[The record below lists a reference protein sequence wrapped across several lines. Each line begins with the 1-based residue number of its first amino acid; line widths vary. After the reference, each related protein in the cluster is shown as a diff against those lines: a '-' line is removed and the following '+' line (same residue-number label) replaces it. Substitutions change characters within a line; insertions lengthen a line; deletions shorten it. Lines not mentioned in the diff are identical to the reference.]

1 MRKGSS
7 ILDVGCGNAQALDYF
22 KDQYDCKGIDKYPQ
36 VQDDRIIETHKEAAH
51 KRANYNKTTGPKKPI
66 TKVYSMREL
75 IYGDVCDT
83 IRILVGDLVRL
94 ERPVFTQGVINI
106 LNAFGREDIAK
117 TDLVDKVI
125 DEYKY
130 HDKVANEE
138 EDNAKI

>member
-1 MRKGSS
+1 
-7 ILDVGCGNAQALDYF
+7 
-22 KDQYDCKGIDKYPQ
+22 
-36 VQDDRIIETHKEAAH
+36 
-51 KRANYNKTTGPKKPI
+51 
-66 TKVYSMREL
+66 MREL